1 MASKKPPKK
10 TRLYLRRGEKI
21 SKGLKALATLQIEA
35 AIAELNGNNVS
46 PGPVHNARTYIKKV
60 CSLIQFAAPALGRVR
75 RESLLD
81 LLHEASSRLAPLR
94 DSEIQV
100 RSLDLALETAGLPA
114 EHFASLRN
122 GLADIAKQRRVNDCR
137 QVPRIIGFLEK
148 VLKSTPDW
156 PLEPIGAKDLRR
168 RIRRTFRRGRTTL
181 DVCVAGG
188 DPELFHTW
196 RKLTKHLGYQLRITA
211 KYWPDE
217 AEPLIASITS
227 IGELA
232 GRERDYSLLLK
243 TMKNGPRT
251 RSSEEAIAV
260 ITAIT
265 APLRQQA
272 IEEGILFYEPKPK
285 LFVETLD
292 L

>member
-46 PGPVHNARTYIKKV
+46 PGAVHNARISIKKV
-60 CSLIQFAAPALGRVR
+60 CSLIQFAAPALGRVK

-100 RSLDLALETAGLPA
+100 RSLDLALETAGLQA

-168 RIRRTFRRGRTTL
+168 RIRRTYRRGRATL
-181 DVCVAGG
+181 DVCVIGG

-217 AEPLIASITS
+217 AEPLIASITR

-251 RSSEEAIAV
+251 HSSEEAIAV
-260 ITAIT
+260 ITAII

-272 IEEGILFYEPKPK
+272 IEEGILFYETKPK